1 MDREENKQNK
11 LEWNRKYLKIGI
23 YMFLFLIV
31 SAIAV
36 KLIFGWDET
45 SSSIGNFISALSPF
59 LIGFF
64 IAYLLNPAIKAMDF
78 HVFQRLCHIKSR
90 NVRELLAMIVTY
102 LLMIGL
108 IIVSFVFLIPQIG
121 QSITDLF
128 NQLPG
133 WISETSR
140 FLDSLVANNPNADS
154 ILKTARTCNAIF
166 SGFISGKTVDS
177 FIIGVLCFLLMSI
190 LQLPYALLISLIV
203 GVTNMIPYFGPFI
216 GAVPGALIILLI
228 SPWKMIVY
236 LIMILVLQ
244 QFDGLYLG
252 PKILGD
258 STGLRPIWIIFA
270 ITIGGALMG
279 FVGMF
284 LGVPCVAV
292 ISYLTGEWID
302 RRLEKRGIDS
312 ESLKIRPEE
321 QTEEG
326 WKRKKAARR
335 KRWSQNGLFIKWEE
349 DKKEETDDGS
359 KEISK
364 IDDEEN
370 V

>member
-1 MDREENKQNK
+1 
-11 LEWNRKYLKIGI
+11 
-23 YMFLFLIV
+23 MFLFLIV

-102 LLMIGL
+102 LLVIGL

-203 GVTNMIPYFGPFI
+203 GVTN
-216 GAVPGALIILLI
+216 ILLI

-335 KRWSQNGLFIKWEE
+335 KRWSQNGLFIKREE

-370 V
+370 M

>member
-1 MDREENKQNK
+1 
-11 LEWNRKYLKIGI
+11 
-23 YMFLFLIV
+23 MFLFLIV

-102 LLMIGL
+102 LLVIGL

-133 WISETSR
+133 W
-140 FLDSLVANNPNADS
+140 
-154 ILKTARTCNAIF
+154 
-166 SGFISGKTVDS
+166 ISGKTVDS

-335 KRWSQNGLFIKWEE
+335 KRWSQNGLFIKREE

-370 V
+370 M